1 MEKQNENHKF
11 QNCLQKK
18 MRITFLLTVILIF
31 STSCT
36 STYPGRYIVWN
47 FGNYDTYKK
56 FPIQHVQNDSVTHPF
71 KKNKNLSLSSFR
83 QIDGEFPLHANLEDL
98 LKNNETTSFIV
109 IKNNRIHYEK
119 YFHGTFRDSI
129 RPAFSVSKSVLSLL
143 IGIAIDENKIG
154 SVNDLVSDYIPEF
167 KPNFKKG
174 KIFPITI
181 KHLLTMSSGLEHY
194 KSYGFL
200 PWGSDVTIGYSPDVQ
215 SLVLSLK
222 SEEKPGQS
230 FLYHNQVP
238 ILLALIL
245 RRATGQTISQ
255 YTEEKLWKPLGM
267 EYSAFWILDSEKAKF
282 EKTDGGFNAR
292 SIDYAKLGQLLLNQG
307 QWNGRR
313 IISKQWIKE
322 STSPDFSKKHL
333 LNLYNRKGFYYKYLW
348 WGITTKTAY
357 ASIADGKYGQF
368 IFVHPQLDV
377 VIVRNGRGMGTLS
390 HKQWYDLLMGIA
402 NQI

>member
-1 MEKQNENHKF
+1 MK
-11 QNCLQKK
+11 
-18 MRITFLLTVILIF
+18 ITFLLTVILIF

-36 STYPGRYIVWN
+36 STYTGRYVIWN

-56 FPIQHVQNDSVTHPF
+56 FPIQHVQNGSVTHTF
-71 KKNKNLSLSSFR
+71 KKNKNASLSSLKLSD
-83 QIDGEFPLHANLEDL
+83 IELPPHKNLEDL
-98 LKNNETTSFIV
+98 LRNNETTSFIV
-109 IKNNRIHYEK
+109 IKNNTIHYER
-119 YFHGTFRDSI
+119 YFHGTSRESI
-129 RPAFSVSKSVLSLL
+129 RPAFSVSKSIISLL

-167 KPNFKKG
+167 KNNKT
-174 KIFPITI
+174 FPITI
-181 KHLLTMSSGLEHY
+181 KHLLTMTSGLEHY
-194 KSYGFL
+194 QSYGFF
-200 PWGSDVTIGYSPDVQ
+200 PWGSDVRVGYSPDVQ

-222 SEEKPGQS
+222 SKEKPGQS

-307 QWNGRR
+307 QWNGKK

-357 ASIADGKYGQF
+357 AAIADGKYGQF
-368 IFVHPQLDV
+368 IFVHPELNV
-377 VIVRNGRGMGTLS
+377 VIVRNGRGMGTIS
-390 HKQWYDLLMGIA
+390 HKQWYGLFMDIA
-402 NQI
+402 NQTQTLK